1 MILYYIN
8 LEQSILGQFFDRWD
22 LHVNGNVASIRED
35 LQGVMARVHAELVIY
50 RNHPNRID
58 IEVVDGDGEEDHGP
72 IENEQE

>member
-1 MILYYIN
+1 M
-8 LEQSILGQFFDRWD
+8 D
-22 LHVNGNVASIRED
+22 
-35 LQGVMARVHAELVIY
+35 RVHAELVIY